1 MNYLSITVFSLGTIF
16 FMSCTGEPDCISQRI
31 NQFKLQESTC
41 AGASIIK
48 YQFEGQTV
56 YGFGDG
62 NCISDRGIAIIDEAC
77 NDVCFIGGIAGFT
90 DCNGVNFA
98 ENAEEIE
105 VLFSVK

>member
-16 FMSCTGEPDCISQRI
+16 FMSCAGEPDCISQRI

-41 AGASIIK
+41 AGAS
-48 YQFEGQTV
+48 
-56 YGFGDG
+56 
-62 NCISDRGIAIIDEAC
+62 
-77 NDVCFIGGIAGFT
+77 
-90 DCNGVNFA
+90 GVNFA